1 MKILNDISAIYD
13 NIYSFDIET
22 TGLSAYLGNEIFS
35 YCVGETIKEKNE
47 IVDSKLFVYRIDEME
62 EYTKKLENIKLLKSF
77 WKDTSKKKVIHNAK
91 FELMFLDVEGIE
103 VPENS
108 IIHDT
113 MIISQIINNVCPSH
127 ALDYLCK
134 IYNGYKVAVCDSCA
148 DNFEVFVP
156 RMGRTQNGECIVCKT
171 QEEMSYYDIDGAVE
185 KSAKANEKKYNL
197 IPKFLMFV
205 YQLSDAERPLLLFH
219 SMMPRLLENR
229 KMYLDYL
236 NEIELIKVTQQMEKF
251 GIDIDIQN
259 IEDISEWLT
268 YEIEKVREE
277 TFELLGEYVN
287 LNSDDV
293 VKRLFYKKYNFPVL
307 TLTDK
312 NEPSTDKDVIMTL
325 KNSFNHPIFDL
336 ILKQRSYTKGLSTI
350 KSYIKLSDVNGRIH
364 TNINTNFARTG
375 RQSSNN
381 PNLHNVSKEAAEK
394 NPFPVPLRKC
404 FRAPRKEIMF
414 LSDYS
419 GIELRLIVE
428 ATGEDEMI
436 DLLAANPDADLHHL
450 TAECFLMPEVFF
462 LRQDKIF
469 NQGVKNAKELKEKD
483 PKRFKV
489 IRSAYKNTG
498 FCIAYGGG
506 VEKVAFTL
514 AKQVDEIRIGDA
526 NYRRRFP
533 KINDFTKEVGAEV
546 MKRGFIETS
555 FGRVLYIP
563 RDKAY
568 IGSNYKIQG
577 TAAGILKRAQVNL
590 AKFYKRELNGRMRI
604 ILSIHDEIIH
614 TMRRELLKYQDEI
627 LTEISRIMTDMP
639 EIKVPLRVEHKRTT
653 TDWNSAKPFTF
664 EEKLWNIKLTN
675 ESVKIINKIR
685 KSAKPI

>member
-1 MKILNDISAIYD
+1 MKNLSDIYE
-13 NIYSFDIET
+13 NIYSFDVET
-22 TGLSAYLGNEIFS
+22 TGLSAYHGNEIFA
-35 YCVGETIKEKNE
+35 YCIGETVKENLE
-47 IVDSKLFVYRIDEME
+47 IVDSNLSVYRIDEME
-62 EYTKKLENIKLLKSF
+62 EYAKKLENIKLLKSF

-91 FELMFLDVEGIE
+91 FELMFLDVGGIE

-113 MIISQIINNVCPSH
+113 MIISQIINNICPSH

-156 RMGRTQNGECIVCKT
+156 RMGRVSNGECIVCKA
-171 QEEMSYYDIDGAVE
+171 QGEMSYYDIDGAVE

-219 SMMPRLLENR
+219 SMMPRLLENG

-251 GIDIDIQN
+251 GINVDVQN
-259 IEDISEWLT
+259 TEEISEWLN
-268 YEIEKVREE
+268 YEIEKVSNE
-277 TFELLGEYVN
+277 TFDLLGEYVN

-307 TLTDK
+307 SLTDK
-312 NEPSTDKDVIMTL
+312 NEPSTDKDVIIAL
-325 KNSFNHPIFDL
+325 KNHFNHPIFDL

-350 KSYIKLSDVNGRIH
+350 KSYTKLSDVNGIIH

-381 PNLHNVSKEAAEK
+381 PNLHNVSKEAVEK

-404 FRAPRKEIMF
+404 FRAPLKEIMF

-436 DLLAANPDADLHHL
+436 DLLIANPDADLHHL
-450 TAECFLMPEVFF
+450 TAECFLMPEIFF
-462 LRQDKIF
+462 LRQDKVYA
-469 NQGVKNAKELKEKD
+469 QGVENAKKLKEKD
-483 PKRFKV
+483 PKKFKI

-506 VEKVAFTL
+506 VEKVALTL

-533 KINDFTKEVGAEV
+533 KINKFTKEVVAEV
-546 MKRGFIETS
+546 LKNGFIETA
-555 FGRVLYIP
+555 FGRILYIP

-577 TAAGILKRAQVNL
+577 TAAGILKRAQVQL
-590 AKFYKRELNGRMRI
+590 AKFYKKELNGRMRI

-614 TMRRELLKYQDEI
+614 TMSRKLLKYQDEI
-627 LTEISRIMTDMP
+627 LTEVSKIMTDMP
-639 EIKVPLRVEHKRTT
+639 EIKVPLRVEHKCTT

-664 EEKLWNIKLTN
+664 EEKKWSAKLTN
-675 ESVKIINKIR
+675 ESERIINKVR
-685 KSAKPI
+685 KSEKLI